1 MDTIRFRVT
10 LEDSVTQ
17 DQQPNIVGVEAYV
30 IVLDENDNPPQ
41 FVGVPYEAVVA
52 EDAVPGT
59 TILPAIRVTD
69 PDLLGENI
77 QVTCI
82 LQPQVIHLFLFFLYI
97 NI

>member
-1 MDTIRFRVT
+1 MFQEADTIRFRVT
-10 LEDSVTQ
+10 LEDSVPEG
-17 DQQPNIVGVEAYV
+17 QQPNIVGVEAHV

-41 FVGVPYEAVVA
+41 FVGVPYEAVAA
-52 EDAVPGT
+52 EDSPPGT

-82 LQPQVIHLFLFFLYI
+82 PQPQVS
-97 NI
+97 